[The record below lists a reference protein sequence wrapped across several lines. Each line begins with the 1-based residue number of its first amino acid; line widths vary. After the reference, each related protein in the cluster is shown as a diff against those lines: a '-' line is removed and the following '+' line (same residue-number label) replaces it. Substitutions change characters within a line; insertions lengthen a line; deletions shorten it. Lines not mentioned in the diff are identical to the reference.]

1 MIKLLTESISIMLD
15 AAFGG
20 DYTIY
25 QESIEQDLKEPCF
38 FIQCLEAGNNLFRGK
53 RYFREHQMCIQYFPV
68 SRNNPKAECE
78 AVAEQLYPVLE
89 CVTLHEDQTMIR
101 GREMR
106 HKTVDGVLNFFVNY
120 DLFVMKKGAFDPMQT
135 LDVAMK
141 QKGDQ
146 NNGKT

>member
-1 MIKLLTESISIMLD
+1 M
-15 AAFGG
+15 
-20 DYTIY
+20 
-25 QESIEQDLKEPCF
+25 
-38 FIQCLEAGNNLFRGK
+38 EAGNNLFRGK

>member
-1 MIKLLTESISIMLD
+1 MIKLLIESISIMLD
-15 AAFGG
+15 TAFGG

-38 FIQCLEAGNNLFRGK
+38 FIQCLEAENNLFRGK
-53 RYFREHQMCIQYFPV
+53 RYFRAHKMCIQYFPV
-68 SRNNPKAECE
+68 SKSDPKAECE

-89 CVTLHEDQTMIR
+89 WLTLHEDESMVR

-120 DLFVMKKGAFDPMQT
+120 DLFVMKKEALDPMQT
-135 LDVAMK
+135 LDMNMK
-141 QKGDQ
+141 QKGDSD
-146 NNGKT
+146 NGKT